1 MPELPVKEV
10 RPSELHLPE
19 IKRDEIVRALSEIR
33 MPEIDLPKIDL
44 PKIER
49 PDVDLSAR
57 SFGRV
62 ATGIA
67 VALGLVT
74 RPRRSRWPLAVG
86 GLIVAGLAAV
96 AVLSNTA
103 VRTRLSEASSAARD
117 RVGAMRAGS
126 DALDVGPDDAI
137 AFDAA
142 ETAEIETSPFAE
154 ASTVDATG
162 YPTGLGADH
171 QNGGHVPEEAA
182 ARD

>member
-19 IKRDEIVRALSEIR
+19 IKRDDIVRALSEIR
-33 MPEIDLPKIDL
+33 MPEIDLPR
-44 PKIER
+44 IER

-67 VALGLVT
+67 GALGLVS

-86 GLIVAGLAAV
+86 GLVIAGLAAA

-103 VRTRLSEASSAARD
+103 VRARLSGASSALRE
-117 RVGAMRAGS
+117 RVGAMRSGE
-126 DALDVGPDDAI
+126 DALEVDHDDAI

-142 ETAEIETSPFAE
+142 ETAKIEASPFTE
-154 ASTVDATG
+154 ASTIEATG

-171 QNGGHVPEEAA
+171 EDGSHVPEEAA

>member
-1 MPELPVKEV
+1 MAELPVKEV

-33 MPEIDLPKIDL
+33 MPEIDLPR
-44 PKIER
+44 IER

-62 ATGIA
+62 ATAIA

-86 GLIVAGLAAV
+86 GVVIAGLATV

-103 VRTRLSEASSAARD
+103 VRARLSGATSAVRD
-117 RVGAMRAGS
+117 RVGAMRAGD
-126 DALDVGPDDAI
+126 DALEVGHDDVV

-142 ETAEIETSPFAE
+142 ATAEIEAPTFAE
-154 ASTVDATG
+154 ASTIDATG

>member
-19 IKRDEIVRALSEIR
+19 IKRDEIVRALSEIHL
-33 MPEIDLPKIDL
+33 PEIDLPR
-44 PKIER
+44 IER

-86 GLIVAGLAAV
+86 GLIVAGLAAA
-96 AVLSNTA
+96 AVLSNTT
-103 VRTRLSEASSAARD
+103 VRARLSSGAAALRH
-117 RVGAMRAGS
+117 RVGAMRQG
-126 DALDVGPDDAI
+126 DDGLEIGPDDAI
-137 AFDAA
+137 AFPAA
-142 ETAEIETSPFAE
+142 ETAEIEATPFAD
-154 ASTVDATG
+154 ASTIDATG
-162 YPTGLGADH
+162 YPTGMGADH

>member
-10 RPSELHLPE
+10 RPSELHLHE
-19 IKRDEIVRALSEIR
+19 IKRDEIVRALSEMR
-33 MPEIDLPKIDL
+33 MPEIDL

-67 VALGLVT
+67 VALGLVS
-74 RPRRSRWPLAVG
+74 RPRRARWPLAVG

-96 AVLSNTA
+96 VVLSNTA
-103 VRTRLSEASSAARD
+103 VRARLSEASSAVRE
-117 RVGAMRAGS
+117 RVGAMRAGG
-126 DALDVGPDDAI
+126 DALDVGPDDAV

-154 ASTVDATG
+154 ASTIDATG

>member
-33 MPEIDLPKIDL
+33 MPEIDLPR
-44 PKIER
+44 IER

-67 VALGLVT
+67 VALGLVS

-103 VRTRLSEASSAARD
+103 VRARLSGATSTLRE
-117 RVGAMRAGS
+117 RVGAMRAGGG
-126 DALDVGPDDAI
+126 DGLEVGHDDAV

-142 ETAEIETSPFAE
+142 ETAEIEASPFAE
-154 ASTVDATG
+154 ASTIDATG
-162 YPTGLGADH
+162 YPAGLGADH

>member
-33 MPEIDLPKIDL
+33 MPEIDLPKI
-44 PKIER
+44 ER

-67 VALGLVT
+67 VALGLVS
-74 RPRRSRWPLAVG
+74 RPRRARWPLAVG
-86 GLIVAGLAAV
+86 GLIVAGLAAA

-103 VRTRLSEASSAARD
+103 VRARLSEASSAVRE
-117 RVGAMRAGS
+117 RVGAMRAGG

-142 ETAEIETSPFAE
+142 ETAEIEASPFAE